1 MTIVNYNVLCSWL
14 LVNFIRY
21 CSTVHGICQGGKM
34 ATFAEKLKMMRHK
47 AGWSQ
52 REVAEKIG
60 ITPRA
65 YAAYELEGSKPRDL
79 EKYYKLAN
87 IFNVSKNYFL
97 DEPDFYHECT
107 ERILNGLSTTRK
119 DADEYSPDELADFYV
134 AELKTYILEGKL
146 SPEKSEKIIKE
157 LMTANWFA
165 RGV

>member
-1 MTIVNYNVLCSWL
+1 
-14 LVNFIRY
+14 
-21 CSTVHGICQGGKM
+21 M

-52 REVAEKIG
+52 REVAEKLG

-65 YAAYELEGSKPRDL
+65 YAAYELEGSKPRDI

-97 DEPDFYHECT
+97 DEPDFFQVCAEK
-107 ERILNGLSTTRK
+107 IFNGLTAARK
-119 DADEYSPDELADFYV
+119 EEYSPDELADFYV
-134 AELKTYILEGKL
+134 AELKTYMLEDKI

-157 LMTANWFA
+157 LMTAYWFA

>member
-1 MTIVNYNVLCSWL
+1 
-14 LVNFIRY
+14 
-21 CSTVHGICQGGKM
+21 M

-97 DEPDFYHECT
+97 DDKCA
-107 ERILNGLSTTRK
+107 ERIHNSLSTTRK